1 MEDTKIQWHAAF
13 VSAMNLELS
22 QNRSDLEYH
31 KEYNLNTKP
40 LEVDL
45 LVIKKDA
52 GIEITNEIGKLF
64 RGHNIVEYKSP
75 DDHLNIDSFY
85 KAGAYASLYKAY
97 GKTVDERS
105 AEDITVSLIRERKP
119 TGLFAYFKEHGIMF
133 TNPYKGIY
141 QVTNTVLFPTQIIV
155 TKELNPREH
164 VWLKALS
171 GEMEKQQMRELLEK
185 IEKLDLKF
193 DRELADSVLQ
203 VSVSANKQVVKE
215 LRGDENMCQAL
226 LEIMEPEINKIKAE
240 VTKEVTKEVTREVTK
255 EVTRE
260 VTREVTKEVT
270 RQGINNTILALRECG
285 QTEDIIKQI
294 ISKAY
299 HISFQE
305 TENYL

>member
-13 VSAMNLELS
+13 VSAMNLELA

-85 KAGAYASLYKAY
+85 KAGAYASLYKSY
-97 GKTVDERS
+97 GKTVDERR
-105 AEDITVSLIRERKP
+105 AEDITVTLVRERKP
-119 TGLFAYFKEHGIMF
+119 SGLLAYFKEHGIAY
-133 TNPYKGIY
+133 TNQYNGIY

-155 TKELNPREH
+155 TKELNPKEH

-171 GEMEKQQMRELLEK
+171 GQMEQQQMRELLEK
-185 IEKLDLKF
+185 IEKLDLTF

-203 VSVSANKQVVKE
+203 VSVSANKQIVEE

-240 VTKEVTKEVTREVTK
+240 VTKEVTREVTKEVTREVTK

-260 VTREVTKEVT
+260 VTKEVTKE
-270 RQGINNTILALRECG
+270 GINNTILALRECG
-285 QTEDIIKQI
+285 QAEDIIKQI

-305 TENYL
+305 AEDYL

>member
-13 VSAMNLELS
+13 VSAMNLELA

-85 KAGAYASLYKAY
+85 KAGAYASLYKSY
-97 GKTVDERS
+97 GKTVDERR
-105 AEDITVSLIRERKP
+105 AEDITVTLVRERKP
-119 TGLFAYFKEHGIMF
+119 SGLLAYFKEHGIAY
-133 TNPYKGIY
+133 TNQYNGIY

-155 TKELNPREH
+155 TKELNPKEH

-171 GEMEKQQMRELLEK
+171 GQMEQQMRELLEK
-185 IEKLDLKF
+185 IEKLDLTF

-203 VSVSANKQVVKE
+203 VSVSANKQIVEE

-240 VTKEVTKEVTREVTK
+240 VTKEVTREVTK

-270 RQGINNTILALRECG
+270 REVTREGINNTILALRECG

-305 TENYL
+305 AEDYL

>member
-1 MEDTKIQWHAAF
+1 MENTMEDTKIQWHAAF
-13 VSAMNLELS
+13 VSAMNLELA

-31 KEYNLNTKP
+31 EEYNLNTKP

-85 KAGAYASLYKAY
+85 KAGAYASLYKSY
-97 GKTVDERS
+97 GKTVDERR
-105 AEDITVSLIRERKP
+105 AEDITVTLVRERKP
-119 TGLFAYFKEHGIMF
+119 SRLLAYFKEHGIAY
-133 TNPYKGIY
+133 TNQYNGIY

-155 TKELNPREH
+155 TKELNPKEH

-171 GEMEKQQMRELLEK
+171 GQMEKQQMRELLET
-185 IEKLDLKF
+185 IEKLDLTF

-203 VSVSANKQVVKE
+203 VSVSANKQVVEE

-240 VTKEVTKEVTREVTK
+240 VTKEVTREVTREVTK

-260 VTREVTKEVT
+260 VTRE
-270 RQGINNTILALRECG
+270 GINNTILALRECG

-305 TENYL
+305 AEDYL

>member
-1 MEDTKIQWHAAF
+1 MENTMEDTKIQWHAAF
-13 VSAMNLELS
+13 VSAMDLELA
-22 QNRSDLEYH
+22 QNRSDLEYY

-85 KAGAYASLYKAY
+85 KAGAYASLYKSY
-97 GKTVDERS
+97 GKTVDERR
-105 AEDITVSLIRERKP
+105 AGDITVTLVRERKP
-119 TGLFAYFKEHGIMF
+119 SGLFTYFKEHGITY

-155 TKELNPREH
+155 TKELNPKEH

-171 GEMEKQQMRELLEK
+171 GQMEKQQMRELLEK
-185 IEKLDLKF
+185 IEKLDLKI

-203 VSVSANKQVVKE
+203 VSIGANKQVVEE

-240 VTKEVTKEVTREVTK
+240 VTREVTK
-255 EVTRE
+255 EVT
-260 VTREVTKEVT
+260 KE
-270 RQGINNTILALRECG
+270 GINNTILALRECG
-285 QTEDIIKQI
+285 QTEDVIKQI

-305 TENYL
+305 AENYL

>member
-1 MEDTKIQWHAAF
+1 MYRAGFTGWAGMENTMEDTKIQWHAAF
-13 VSAMNLELS
+13 VSAMDLELA
-22 QNRSDLEYH
+22 QNRSDLEYY

-64 RGHNIVEYKSP
+64 RGHNIVEYRSP

-85 KAGAYASLYKAY
+85 KAGAYASLYKSY
-97 GKTVDERS
+97 GKTVDERR
-105 AEDITVSLIRERKP
+105 AGDITVTLVRERKP
-119 TGLFAYFKEHGIMF
+119 SGLFTYFKEHDITY

-155 TKELNPREH
+155 TKELNSKEH

-171 GEMEKQQMRELLEK
+171 GQMEKQQMRELLEK
-185 IEKLDLKF
+185 IEKLDLKI

-203 VSVSANKQVVKE
+203 VSIGANKQVVEE

-240 VTKEVTKEVTREVTK
+240 VTREVTK
-255 EVTRE
+255 E
-260 VTREVTKEVT
+260 
-270 RQGINNTILALRECG
+270 GINNTILALRECG
-285 QTEDIIKQI
+285 QTEDVIKQI

-305 TENYL
+305 AENYL

>member
-1 MEDTKIQWHAAF
+1 MENTMEDTKIQWHAAF
-13 VSAMNLELS
+13 VSAMDLELA
-22 QNRSDLEYH
+22 QNRSDLEYY

-85 KAGAYASLYKAY
+85 KAGAYASLYKSY
-97 GKTVDERS
+97 GKTVDERR
-105 AEDITVSLIRERKP
+105 AGDITVTLVRERKP
-119 TGLFAYFKEHGIMF
+119 SGLFTYFKEHGITY

-155 TKELNPREH
+155 TKELNPKEH

-171 GEMEKQQMRELLEK
+171 GQMEKQQMRELLEK
-185 IEKLDLKF
+185 IEKLDLKI

-203 VSVSANKQVVKE
+203 VSIGANKQVVEE

-240 VTKEVTKEVTREVTK
+240 VT
-255 EVTRE
+255 RE
-260 VTREVTKEVT
+260 VTREVTKE
-270 RQGINNTILALRECG
+270 GINNTILALRECG
-285 QTEDIIKQI
+285 QTEDVIKQI

-305 TENYL
+305 AENYL